1 MGLSSSPTD
10 ADPAAIVA
18 DFERRAR
25 RFETPCGDGW
35 LVWRSWG
42 SGPPVLLAHGSHGAW
57 SHWIRNI
64 DALAANRTVWAPD
77 LPGYGESATPPRE
90 DHETYSHVLAAGV
103 RQLIAPDIP
112 LDVVGFSFGGAAG
125 AYLAVFHPD
134 LVRRVVVVGT
144 GGLNTPVGNVALVR
158 LRGLEG
164 EERRAAQRALLLAL
178 MLHNPASADDLAVHL
193 QAING
198 PRGRFNPV
206 PFVLPDKLLE
216 ALPRLTV
223 QVDGIWGEHD
233 RPHPPADQ
241 EAALRRFDPNVD
253 FRVIADA
260 GHWAMYEQAG
270 AFNRALLDLLGRPL
284 RQRP

>member
-1 MGLSSSPTD
+1 MNSLTSPAD
-10 ADPAAIVA
+10 IDPAEIV
-18 DFERRAR
+18 DEFERRAR
-25 RFETPCGDGW
+25 RFETPCGGGS

-64 DALAANRTVWAPD
+64 DALAAERTVWTPD
-77 LPGYGESATPPRE
+77 LPGNGESAMPPRE
-90 DHETYSHVLAAGV
+90 DRETYSHILAQGV
-103 RQLIAPDIP
+103 RELIAPDIP
-112 LDVVGFSFGGAAG
+112 LDAVGFSFGGAAV
-125 AYLAVFHPD
+125 AYLAVFHPE

-144 GGLNTPVGNVALVR
+144 GGLNTPVGNIERVR

-164 EERRAAQRALLLAL
+164 EERRAAQRALLLGL

-233 RPHPPADQ
+233 RPHPPGDQ
-241 EAALRRFDPNVD
+241 EAVLRRFDPDVD
-253 FRVIADA
+253 FRVVPNA